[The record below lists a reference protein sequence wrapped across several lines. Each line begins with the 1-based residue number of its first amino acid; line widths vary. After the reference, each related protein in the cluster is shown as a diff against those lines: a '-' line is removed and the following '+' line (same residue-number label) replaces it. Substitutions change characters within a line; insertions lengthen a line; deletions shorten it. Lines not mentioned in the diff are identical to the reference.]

1 MNEAGVPC
9 YATDV
14 ISMFVN
20 ASLACTTTTSCSAD
34 CRAIVSRESGHQQ
47 DAASTTSSM
56 ALQLQHANTQ
66 IPILTSEFWEI
77 CGVITPG
84 ICQTP
89 FTHSLLTPSY
99 DCLVYV
105 AE

>member
-66 IPILTSEFWEI
+66 IPILTSEFWEDMR
-77 CGVITPG
+77 CYHPG
-84 ICQTP
+84 NLSNPIYTQPPHT
-89 FTHSLLTPSY
+89 FL
-99 DCLVYV
+99 
-105 AE
+105 